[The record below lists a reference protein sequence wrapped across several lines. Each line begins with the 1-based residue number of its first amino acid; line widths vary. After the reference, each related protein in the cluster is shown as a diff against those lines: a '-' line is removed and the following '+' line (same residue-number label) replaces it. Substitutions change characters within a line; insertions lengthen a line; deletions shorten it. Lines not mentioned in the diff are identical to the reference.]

1 MVPSE
6 KTMRELASRVRELL
20 DLLGDFAHLDVR
32 AYGQH
37 ILVEQRRKAR
47 ARDRDAVA
55 RLTYFGNDAFGL
67 SFHEARGGWSE
78 VMLIAPLGELV
89 PVMTDALVQIHRAP
103 GTAAPLRADAT

>member
-1 MVPSE
+1 
-6 KTMRELASRVRELL
+6 MRELACRVRELL
-20 DLLGDFAHLDVR
+20 DRLGDFAHLGVR

-67 SFHEARGGWSE
+67 SFHEAQGGWSE
-78 VMLIAPLGELV
+78 VMLIAELGELV
-89 PVMTDALVQIHRAP
+89 PVMIDSLVPTLVTPVRA
-103 GTAAPLRADAT
+103 A